1 MRGVPNPPPF
11 RASHAGGDCLSGSID
26 CVAPAPPA
34 RPCMT
39 SAPQVRAVAA
49 QPEYVRCT
57 DINHAKNLHDQFGGR
72 RD

>member
-1 MRGVPNPPPF
+1 
-11 RASHAGGDCLSGSID
+11 
-26 CVAPAPPA
+26 
-34 RPCMT
+34 MT